1 MGAGEMPNFNS
12 VLVATMRTALDDVM
26 TYVPVD
32 QANSA
37 MKVRLAEFILKAAKE
52 GQTSYDALFAAAYS
66 QIQAV
71 LLLVA

>member
-1 MGAGEMPNFNS
+1 
-12 VLVATMRTALDDVM
+12 M
-26 TYVPVD
+26 THVPID
-32 QANSA
+32 RANSA

-66 QIQAV
+66 QIQTV

>member
-1 MGAGEMPNFNS
+1 MPNFNAAH
-12 VLVATMRTALDDVM
+12 VATMRAALDDVM
-26 TYVPVD
+26 THVPLD

-52 GQTSYDALFAAAYS
+52 GQTSYDILFAAAHS